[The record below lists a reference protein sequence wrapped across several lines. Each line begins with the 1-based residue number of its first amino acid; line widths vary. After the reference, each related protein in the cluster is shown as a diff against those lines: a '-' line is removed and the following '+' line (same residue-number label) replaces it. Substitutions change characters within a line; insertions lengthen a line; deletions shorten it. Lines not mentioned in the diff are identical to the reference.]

1 MSAAHA
7 IATIESPPPWRE
19 GHTLVLEPGS
29 LFRQLL
35 TTTLRRESGSHIFA
49 VGNAK
54 EALDVIR
61 TEKPSLVV
69 MDWSPFDENS
79 HELEIARALRNHDN
93 PFVRQVP
100 LLVVSNRSRK
110 RDIIR
115 ARNAGATDY
124 MLKPA
129 PPLAILDRADHAER
143 NPQPFIEATRFRGPD
158 RRKRPRDVAGEKF
171 MRGKDVRAGLID
183 PLAAAR
189 NAAFGLAEE
198 VSGRVRPDQTGRR
211 VAEALSS
218 NRAILHR
225 SRERGCR
232 DPPRSTGSART
243 RQVLGRSRHGRR
255 DGPRTGRGKP
265 DADGLTFGRPLCT
278 IEMPLS
284 DFDWLAP
291 CAGRV

>member
-19 GHTLVLEPGS
+19 GHTLILEPGS

-79 HELEIARALRNHDN
+79 RELEIARALRNHDN

-158 RRKRPRDVAGEKF
+158 RRKRPRDVPGEKF
-171 MRGKDVRAGLID
+171 MRGKDVHAGLID
-183 PLAAAR
+183 PLTAAR

-198 VSGRVRPDQTGRR
+198 VSMDGCALTKRVVVSLKRYLETVQSFTVRENEVVEIHRAALVQLERAKFSGEAGTAVVTGLEQV
-211 VAEALSS
+211 VA
-218 NRAILHR
+218 NRMQMA
-225 SRERGCR
+225 
-232 DPPRSTGSART
+232 
-243 RQVLGRSRHGRR
+243 
-255 DGPRTGRGKP
+255 
-265 DADGLTFGRPLCT
+265 
-278 IEMPLS
+278 
-284 DFDWLAP
+284 
-291 CAGRV
+291 